1 MARLMSRK
9 LLLGSISR
17 ELASKFLK
25 DRGREL
31 SEAIRAGL
39 PEGYGYLLVL
49 RDADGS
55 AFFTDASK
63 EEAIASLEEV
73 LEHLKKGTQ
82 GQDR

>member
-17 ELASKFLK
+17 ELANKFLK

-31 SEAIRAGL
+31 SDAIRAGL

-49 RDADGS
+49 RDEDGS
-55 AFFTDASK
+55 AFFTDATK

-73 LEHLKKGTQ
+73 LEHLKKGSR
-82 GQDR
+82 GQQE